1 MNDRYRNV
9 CKAHDHNIKC
19 RTKEAKK
26 VFIPDLDYVVTP
38 SEELLKV
45 RIRKFIY
52 KLNKV
57 SKVLDLWVRS
67 YYENTMQGLPIQ
79 RSRVSEKAKRI

>member
-9 CKAHDHNIKC
+9 CKAHDHIIKC
-19 RTKEAKK
+19 RTKEVKK
-26 VFIPDLDYVVTP
+26 VFIPYWGYVVTP
-38 SEELLKV
+38 SEELLKA
-45 RIRKFIY
+45 RIRKCLY

-57 SKVLDLWVRS
+57 SKVLDQCARS

-79 RSRVSEKAKRI
+79 RGRVSQ

>member
-9 CKAHDHNIKC
+9 CKAHDHIIKC

-26 VFIPDLDYVVTP
+26 VFIPYRGYVVTP
-38 SEELLKV
+38 SEELLKA
-45 RIRKFIY
+45 RIRKCLY

-57 SKVLDLWVRS
+57 SKVLDKWARS

-79 RSRVSEKAKRI
+79 RGRVSQ

>member
-9 CKAHDHNIKC
+9 CKAHDHIVKC
-19 RTKEAKK
+19 RSKEAKK
-26 VFIPDLDYVVTP
+26 VFIPQWGCYVVIP
-38 SEELLKV
+38 SEKQLKA
-45 RIRKFIY
+45 RIRKIIY

-57 SKVLDLWVRS
+57 SKVLDQWARS

-79 RSRVSEKAKRI
+79 RSRMSQ

>member
-9 CKAHDHNIKC
+9 CKAHDHIIKC

-26 VFIPDLDYVVTP
+26 VFIPYRGYVVTP
-38 SEELLKV
+38 SEELLKA
-45 RIRKFIY
+45 RIRKCIY
-52 KLNKV
+52 KLNKL
-57 SKVLDLWVRS
+57 SKVLDQWARS

-79 RSRVSEKAKRI
+79 RSGMSQ

>member
-9 CKAHDHNIKC
+9 CKAHDHIIKC

-26 VFIPDLDYVVTP
+26 VFIPYCGYVVTP
-38 SEELLKV
+38 SEELLKA
-45 RIRKFIY
+45 RIRKCIY

-57 SKVLDLWVRS
+57 SKVLDQWARS
-67 YYENTMQGLPIQ
+67 YYENTMQGLQIQ
-79 RSRVSEKAKRI
+79 RGRVSQ

>member
-9 CKAHDHNIKC
+9 YKAHDHIIKC
-19 RTKEAKK
+19 RTKEAKM
-26 VFIPDLDYVVTP
+26 VFIPYWGYVVTP
-38 SEELLKV
+38 SEELLKA
-45 RIRKFIY
+45 RIRKCIY

-57 SKVLDLWVRS
+57 SKVLDQWARS

-79 RSRVSEKAKRI
+79 RGRVSQ

>member
-1 MNDRYRNV
+1 MSMNDRYRNV
-9 CKAHDHNIKC
+9 CKAHDHIIKC

-26 VFIPDLDYVVTP
+26 VFIQYRGYVVTP
-38 SEELLKV
+38 TEELLKA
-45 RIRKFIY
+45 RIRKCLY

-57 SKVLDLWVRS
+57 SKVLDQWARN

-79 RSRVSEKAKRI
+79 RGRVSQ